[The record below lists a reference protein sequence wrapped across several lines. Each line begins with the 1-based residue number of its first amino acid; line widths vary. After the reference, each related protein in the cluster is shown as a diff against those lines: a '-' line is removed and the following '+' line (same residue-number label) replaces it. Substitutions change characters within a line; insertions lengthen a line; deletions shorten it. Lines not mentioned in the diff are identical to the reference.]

1 VIREGGEV
9 PVLLEEGI
17 ANMAV
22 IDAVFR
28 SAETGQWEKPQ
39 A

>member
-1 VIREGGEV
+1 V
-9 PVLLEEGI
+9 PVSIEDAIE
-17 ANMAV
+17 NMAV

-28 SAETGQWEKPQ
+28 SAETGQWERPGV